1 MTKKHYIKLVE
12 LIRNNTNN
20 EVINPNF
27 VLPKTIIYI
36 NFVNDLTT
44 YLKEDNPNFNT
55 ATFIEALEK

>member
-12 LIRNNTNN
+12 LIKSNINYDLDN
-20 EVINPNF
+20 ERTSIDCDNF
-27 VLPKTIIYI
+27 IA
-36 NFVNDLTT
+36 DLTT